1 MIFRHFD
8 MFSCFCVVVIVVV
21 LCHFVRY
28 PLKIMPAGQ
37 GNKLV
42 DQKIYFGNGGVFTTV
57 IQPNPTKSDQVRRV
71 SVHGYFVHPL
81 MKTEGMHGITQSSTR
96 LW

>member
-1 MIFRHFD
+1 

-37 GNKLV
+37 GSKLV

-71 SVHGYFVHPL
+71 SVHFYFVHPL

-96 LW
+96 S